1 MLLNRNAYYNSQ
13 VTEERGKSTRVNFFQ
28 SILLNRPHATKRS
41 SLTIEKLSNPSKPA
55 QGVFLENKI
64 ISSKRFLPQR
74 PKKIVDTFSTD
85 LTTVAADMKL
95 HLMKIFRYW
104 KLVLLVLVPVV
115 LLPIPILDGTVT
127 FRCAYVAIIMAV
139 YW

>member
-1 MLLNRNAYYNSQ
+1 
-13 VTEERGKSTRVNFFQ
+13 
-28 SILLNRPHATKRS
+28 
-41 SLTIEKLSNPSKPA
+41 
-55 QGVFLENKI
+55 
-64 ISSKRFLPQR
+64 
-74 PKKIVDTFSTD
+74 
-85 LTTVAADMKL
+85 MKL

-127 FRCAYVAIIMAV
+127 FRCAYVALIMAV